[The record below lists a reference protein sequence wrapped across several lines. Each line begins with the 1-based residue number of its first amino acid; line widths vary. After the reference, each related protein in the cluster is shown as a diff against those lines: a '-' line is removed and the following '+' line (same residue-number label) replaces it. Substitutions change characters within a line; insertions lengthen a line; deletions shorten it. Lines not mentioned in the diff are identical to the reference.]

1 MNKPE
6 PDAKESSPPWGR
18 WEVLLD
24 EPVYKVKRVTVL
36 PGKRLSYQK
45 HIKRSEHW
53 MVVEGKGMVTLDGK
67 EMHIEKGNTVDI
79 AREVAHRM
87 SNNGDEVLTFIE
99 IQQGD
104 YFGEDDIIRLEDDYG
119 RVST

>member
-1 MNKPE
+1 MNKSE
-6 PDAKESSPPWGR
+6 RDEKVSNPPWGR

-24 EPVYKVKRVTVL
+24 EPTYKVKRVTVI
-36 PGKRLSYQK
+36 PGKRLSYQR
-45 HIKRSEHW
+45 HFRRSEHW
-53 MVVEGKGMVTLDGK
+53 MVVEGKGVVAIDGK
-67 EMHIEKGNTVDI
+67 EIQVEKGNTVDI

-87 SNNGDEVLTFIE
+87 TNNGDENLTFIE
-99 IQQGD
+99 IQQGE